1 MASFISALM
10 GGGGPSTE
18 MTDVAAK
25 ESSLANTFMQNYG
38 QLYGEQ
44 QGVFNQLKAAYSP
57 LIAAGPGQHGFT
69 SPVLNALNTQAI
81 NAAGAA
87 NKNAQQAAR
96 MYGAGEGGG
105 QFAGG
110 GTSGLTSGI
119 QKQIEA
125 ATGTQVANALGAQQ
139 NQITQADYNQ
149 GRANYFQALGGTQAL
164 GGMVSPTNVGT
175 QASNELGASYGTES
189 NISQLKQQQQNA
201 LIGGALNLGVDAV
214 TFGAGG
220 IANLDT
226 TGGST
231 PWEQTKNLFSGGVD
245 ALSNR

>member
-44 QGVFNQLKAAYSP
+44 QGIFNQLKAAYSP

-149 GRANYFQALGGTQAL
+149 GRANYFQALGGEQAL
-164 GGMVSPTNVGT
+164 SGMMNPNATGKLATDQLTSAYDT
-175 QASNELGASYGTES
+175 ASNINDEKNAQSAALWGGISSLSNSVLSGGLTGT
-189 NISQLKQQQQNA
+189 
-201 LIGGALNLGVDAV
+201 GGVGNLGGPGTNTSVGEN
-214 TFGAGG
+214 F
-220 IANLDT
+220 ANFL
-226 TGGST
+226 
-231 PWEQTKNLFSGGVD
+231 GV
-245 ALSNR
+245 